1 MKKIGI
7 VAVSMNGV
15 IGKEGKLPWHL
26 SDDLKRFK
34 ATTTGHSVI
43 MGRKAYMEIGKPLPN
58 RVNYVLTHDTGFKA
72 DGCVVCTS
80 LSSAFEHAL
89 NSGETIC
96 YVIGGATVYKEA
108 MPFLDELFV
117 TEVKAEV
124 EGDVLMP
131 PYKDRFRLDG
141 VVGNHE
147 ADEKNDYA
155 VEYQV
160 WIPKQ

>member
-7 VAVSMNGV
+7 VAVSLNGV

-58 RVNYVLTHDTGFKA
+58 RVNYVLTRDTGFKA

-89 NSGETIC
+89 YSGETIC

-108 MPFLDELFV
+108 MPFLDELFI
-117 TEVKAEV
+117 TEVKADV

-131 PYKDRFRLDG
+131 TFKDMFRLNM
-141 VVGNHE
+141 VLANHQ
-147 ADEKNDYA
+147 ADEKNDYD
-155 VEYQV
+155 VEYQY
-160 WIPKQ
+160 WTKR